1 MNILDRILADKR
13 SEVALRK
20 GIVPLPQLESSEL
33 FLRPVNSLRASVAAH
48 PEGGVIA
55 EFKRRSPSKG
65 MINDRASV
73 REVVMGYARAG
84 AAAISVLTDGPYF
97 GGSADD
103 LREAR
108 AAVDIPILR
117 KDFIVDEYQLFEAR
131 AMGADAVLLIAAALD
146 RETCSALA
154 DRAADLGLETLL
166 ELHGEEELDYYQENV
181 SLVGINNRDLKTFTV
196 DLERSVRMAS
206 LLPAGVL
213 KVAESGL
220 SDTER
225 VRYLRDRGFGG
236 FLIGEHFMKSERPGR
251 ACRDFI
257 GQLRENP

>member
-13 SEVALRK
+13 AEVALRK
-20 GIVPLPQLESSEL
+20 GIVPKEQLESSGH
-33 FLRPVNSLRASVAAH
+33 FLRPVHSLKASVAAH
-48 PEGGVIA
+48 GEGGIIA

-65 MINDRASV
+65 VINDRALV
-73 REVVMGYARAG
+73 KDVVSDYARGG

-108 AAVDIPILR
+108 AAVAVPILR

-146 RETCSALA
+146 KSLCAALA
-154 DRAADLGLETLL
+154 GRAAELGLEVLL
-166 ELHGEEELDYYQENV
+166 ELHDESELDHFSGDV
-181 SLVGINNRDLKTFTV
+181 AAVGINNRDLKTFAV

-206 LLPAGVL
+206 MLPADTL

-220 SDTER
+220 HDTGR
-225 VRYLRDRGFGG
+225 VRYLRSHGFGG
-236 FLIGEHFMKSERPGR
+236 FLIGEHFMKSGDPGR

-257 GQLRENP
+257 RDLRENP